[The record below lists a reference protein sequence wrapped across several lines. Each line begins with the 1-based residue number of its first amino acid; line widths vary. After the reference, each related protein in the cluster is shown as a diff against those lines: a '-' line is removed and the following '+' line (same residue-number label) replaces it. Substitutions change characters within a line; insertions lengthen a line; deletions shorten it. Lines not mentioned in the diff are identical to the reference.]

1 MKYLYFFLSIATAA
15 NNFFIGFH
23 RGKNI
28 TFFQQY
34 DIPIL
39 GITNGRIFCT
49 YKHPSCKST
58 NAAEIQMARK
68 IPSISAD
75 VTALINLA
83 ASSLKSLGEDGA
95 RFVDNEAIYCI
106 HNDWGSRDQVAKI
119 QGTFTVESRFS
130 KRKYSKLSRF
140 SKLFQGDRFFME

>member
-1 MKYLYFFLSIATAA
+1 MVVTEV
-15 NNFFIGFH
+15 
-23 RGKNI
+23 KNI

-34 DIPIL
+34 DIPIF
-39 GITNGRIFCT
+39 GIINGRMFCT
-49 YKHPSCKST
+49 YKHPSCKT
-58 NAAEIQMARK
+58 INAAEMARK
-68 IPSISAD
+68 TPIPIPTISAD

-119 QGTFTVESRFS
+119 QGTFTNCRFS
-130 KRKYSKLSRF
+130 RVSV
-140 SKLFQGDRFFME
+140 FFRN